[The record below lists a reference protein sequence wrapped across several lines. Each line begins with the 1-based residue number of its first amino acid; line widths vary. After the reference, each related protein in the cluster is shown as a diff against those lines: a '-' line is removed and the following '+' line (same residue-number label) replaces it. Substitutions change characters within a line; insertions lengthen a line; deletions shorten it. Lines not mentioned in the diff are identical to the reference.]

1 MLAISVFILI
11 SYGLPR
17 RIGAQSPTNLVET
30 LANESR
36 SEFLGAWNETSFV
49 LTEDFI
55 LQATSDIAN
64 KTLISQLLRFVREL
78 NSTYNQT
85 VRQTWSRPMSFVQG
99 EENVPSYKP
108 TSKNPHCDTVKG
120 GPKTVKTVVQKQA
133 GLNPMNS
140 IPSFTFDMGQLST
153 DILNKASGP
162 AAAQQGMTGLITMT
176 GIMMV
181 KNMVQS
187 AASTAISIGPPMIPP
202 VCLLNPHLR

>member
-1 MLAISVFILI
+1 MLAISVFIFI
-11 SYGLPR
+11 SYGLPL
-17 RIGAQSPTNLVET
+17 RIQAHVSSSMAKT
-30 LANESR
+30 LANISR
-36 SEFLGAWNETSFV
+36 SELLLAWNETSFI
-49 LTEDFI
+49 LTDDFI
-55 LQATSDIAN
+55 LKATSDIAN
-64 KTLISQLLRFVREL
+64 KTVITQLLRFVREL
-78 NSTYNQT
+78 NATYDQS
-85 VRQTWSRPMSFVQG
+85 VRRKWSEPMSFVQG
-99 EENVPSYKP
+99 EENVPSYNP

-120 GPKTVKTVVQKQA
+120 GPKTVKTVVHQQA
-133 GLNPMNS
+133 GLNPLNS

-202 VCLLNPHLR
+202 VCPFYPHFR